1 VSLLIPLILFGVGVA
16 AVVFVAVADVER
28 HGAAFFGLLLAL
40 AILGPL
46 ACIAYGAYVWLR
58 TETWGTIT
66 VLDAL
71 RYLEEPGVSMQ
82 FFLKQVSWQ
91 GVQRLSDWYLGSNIG
106 LTLFVVPLAL
116 ILFQIKFDKAIREDK
131 SRSS

>member
-71 RYLEEPGVSMQ
+71 RYLEEPGRQHAVLSEAG
-82 FFLKQVSWQ
+82 FVQ

-106 LTLFVVPLAL
+106 LTLFVVHW
-116 ILFQIKFDKAIREDK
+116 R
-131 SRSS
+131 